1 MMNEDCTI
9 AFRRYRE
16 IARATW
22 NLAFAPDAERA
33 VWDCAIAYRE
43 AMARLFEALVLI
55 PLGYPVRN
63 KLDYSLGDAVPFAVM
78 VESEHVEVMF
88 DRNLPQEA
96 AHSWAPP
103 IAIGGTGYLFRF
115 VNFFD
120 WDELSH
126 RDFQYVKVLVE
137 RYDTKPDVVGHHAL
151 IEALK
156 CRVSVKDDEAV
167 GRNR

>member
-55 PLGYPVRN
+55 HLAIRYEI
-63 KLDYSLGDAVPFAVM
+63 SLTTV
-78 VESEHVEVMF
+78 SEMPS
-88 DRNLPQEA
+88 RLP
-96 AHSWAPP
+96 
-103 IAIGGTGYLFRF
+103 
-115 VNFFD
+115 
-120 WDELSH
+120 
-126 RDFQYVKVLVE
+126 
-137 RYDTKPDVVGHHAL
+137 
-151 IEALK
+151 
-156 CRVSVKDDEAV
+156 
-167 GRNR
+167 